1 MVADLV
7 NAKDGAKM
15 YTIKGISGWDAF
27 VRVVEMVTFV
37 PAV

>member
-15 YTIKGISGWDAF
+15 YTIKGISGFISAYIARNDTI
-27 VRVVEMVTFV
+27 VI
-37 PAV
+37 